1 MYQRDPD
8 SPPEG
13 GACREGTTD
22 RGRPLRLTV
31 PLAFIP
37 MFFSAWAN
45 KEMNRADPDCG
56 SSFTWAARALGP
68 KTGWYAGGWGT
79 IASDL
84 LAMASQSQI
93 AGQYFFLLIGVKSI
107 GLNATSPWV
116 LTVGIAWIVILTY
129 ICYRGIQVSARL
141 QVTLLAVELFMLL
154 LLAVVAIVRVGIG
167 RAPAGHAAFSWSWL
181 NPAHFASPSVFM
193 AGMLLMVFIYWGWD
207 TTTSINEETSDPH
220 RIPGLAGVVSTLI
233 LLGTYF
239 VVILSVQLFAGFGSS
254 GIGLGNSNNVN
265 DVLSPMGEAV
275 FGSGPVGVVLSRLL
289 LLMVLTSAAA
299 TTQTT
304 ILPTARTTLSMS
316 FHKALPAIFGRVHPR
331 YLTPWFSTIVFSVAS
346 AVMYVALNFVS
357 GGNVLADSVT
367 AATFFV
373 ALYLGSTG
381 FACFWFYRRSLRAS
395 AANFWLRGVI
405 PLLSGIMLLIIGGWA
420 IYFYT
425 DPNQS
430 YSTWQMPFWPHCDD
444 RGRALHRHHH
454 RAGRPGLDAVPA
466 PLPARVLLRRVHA
479 RRLLDHRRRPGG
491 PRRRLRRRHRRSRL
505 GQPGKKR
512 RPGKALA
519 LLAVISLSRSLP
531 VPETTGKSTLAL
543 WPPRRPPILPG
554 ILLSSRTSWGN
565 RGGRRSPR
573 SGVTCARRGTSES
586 RTCCR
591 SPSRRRPAATPTRRA
606 GTSPPRC
613 WRSARPPLPPA
624 SRSRSPAPPP

>member
-1 MYQRDPD
+1 MSAKEQPAEAATTSARGLK
-8 SPPEG
+8 G
-13 GACREGTTD
+13 GALGFVASTGMGIASTAPAYSLAATL
-22 RGRPLRLTV
+22 GFVVATVGPQTLLLV

-167 RAPAGHAAFSWSWL
+167 HAPAGHAAFSWSWL

-193 AGMLLMVFIYWGWD
+193 AGHAADGLHLL
-207 TTTSINEETSDPH
+207 
-220 RIPGLAGVVSTLI
+220 GLGHHHLDQRGDRRPATASPAWPGVVSTLI

-254 GIGLGNSNNVN
+254 GIGLENSNNVN

-275 FGSGPVGVVLSRLL
+275 FGSGPVGEVLSRLL

-381 FACFWFYRRSLRAS
+381 FACFWFYRKSLRAS

-405 PLLSGIMLLIIGGWA
+405 PLLSGIMLLVIGGWA

-430 YSTWQMPFWPHCDD
+430 YSTWQMPFWPHWTI
-444 RGRALHRHHH
+444 GGVLSIGIITALI
-454 RAGRPGLDAVPA
+454 GLAWM
-466 PLPARVLLRRVHA
+466 LSLRRSQREFFSGASMRDGYSITDDDQVVRVSA
-479 RRLLDHRRRPGG
+479 AADVT
-491 PRRRLRRRHRRSRL
+491 
-505 GQPGKKR
+505 
-512 RPGKALA
+512 A
-519 LLAVISLSRSLP
+519 AVD
-531 VPETTGKSTLAL
+531 
-543 WPPRRPPILPG
+543 
-554 ILLSSRTSWGN
+554 
-565 RGGRRSPR
+565 
-573 SGVTCARRGTSES
+573 
-586 RTCCR
+586 
-591 SPSRRRPAATPTRRA
+591 
-606 GTSPPRC
+606 
-613 WRSARPPLPPA
+613 
-624 SRSRSPAPPP
+624 